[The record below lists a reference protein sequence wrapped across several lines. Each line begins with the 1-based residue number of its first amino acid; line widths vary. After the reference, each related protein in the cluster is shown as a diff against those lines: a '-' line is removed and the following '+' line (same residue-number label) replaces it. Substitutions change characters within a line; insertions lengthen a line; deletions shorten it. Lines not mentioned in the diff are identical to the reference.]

1 MIENITVNDKNGNG
15 IFAEGIA
22 YVQFLSRGKKY
33 ILYTMNEPGPND
45 TIKMYVGELTD
56 TVGSLGKIPDEEW
69 LPIRDSL
76 NGISRGEKNPD
87 VQFLSMN
94 NATFNIGIPKKLAIT
109 TEVKQA
115 FKDQQRMGVISN
127 QQQQMGEVPAVEQST
142 SGGFFNKEEV
152 NETPAFTSSLESNQD
167 QINIFNNP
175 MKSEVIPMQSSSG
188 EIKQENGQ
196 ALQPQGGTQM
206 VNEMMT
212 QGQMMNNGN
221 ASQVNMM
228 AQAAPMPQAPQTTET
243 QQFPQQS
250 LPQGQDMISAM
261 PPVTPMPEIVNNQ
274 NMVQGQG
281 AYGQENNLEQPAVMD
296 NAFIANPMPLSDNTA
311 NNMASALETASLND
325 TGNIQFQE
333 GLATNLSADLGIAT
347 GITPKDSNREV
358 TKEEALEALET
369 LNRYFKNTKEL
380 PSELANELNG
390 QQLEGKGID
399 STNQNITLEN
409 KVADT
414 ESLASVQS
422 EPQFMETSLENN
434 GSSMAQEQAK
444 TLSLTPDIP
453 GIVPQMDTNSYMET
467 TQEQQNMYYQNPA
480 FVPGA
485 QETLYQQGQVAS
497 SEPQSQT
504 GYIASSNGP
513 AVSMSAAPA
522 NINDV
527 PVTLPDNYNPQ
538 MAMGNIV
545 MGPGSVPTENMA
557 KVA

>member
-1 MIENITVNDKNGNG
+1 
-15 IFAEGIA
+15 
-22 YVQFLSRGKKY
+22 
-33 ILYTMNEPGPND
+33 
-45 TIKMYVGELTD
+45 
-56 TVGSLGKIPDEEW
+56 
-69 LPIRDSL
+69 
-76 NGISRGEKNPD
+76 
-87 VQFLSMN
+87 
-94 NATFNIGIPKKLAIT
+94 
-109 TEVKQA
+109 
-115 FKDQQRMGVISN
+115 MGVISN